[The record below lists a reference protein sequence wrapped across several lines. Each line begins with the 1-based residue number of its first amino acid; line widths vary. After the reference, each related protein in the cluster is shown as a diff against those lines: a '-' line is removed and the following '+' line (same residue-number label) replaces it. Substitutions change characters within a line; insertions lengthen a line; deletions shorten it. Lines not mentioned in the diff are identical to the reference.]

1 MLASAFD
8 NSIVRD
14 LIVLGALVSM
24 FGINVAAS
32 FNTPRIFDAMS
43 RRRMLP
49 AAASRTS
56 QRGVPVVAF
65 VVTAVLA
72 IVVPMAFGYSMRGIM
87 VISSVTRFVQFV
99 MVPLALILCFLGR
112 TRHRPNDVKRSVVLD
127 VVFPILS
134 IAASVFLMVEFDWRG
149 QFSNPGGGL
158 NLWAVAAMIVG
169 YVVLPAALYLPWK
182 LGVYDDTPKQLPED
196 R

>member
-1 MLASAFD
+1 MSVDRTNLLSRRLAAPLIATGLAS
-8 NSIVRD
+8 
-14 LIVLGALVSM
+14 L
-24 FGINVAAS
+24 
-32 FNTPRIFDAMS
+32 
-43 RRRMLP
+43 
-49 AAASRTS
+49 AAACNGS
-56 QRGVPVVAF
+56 GPGGMAAVAPP
-65 VVTAVLA
+65 AN
-72 IVVPMAFGYSMRGIM
+72 PSPKPEKG
-87 VISSVTRFVQFV
+87 
-99 MVPLALILCFLGR
+99 VPLALILCFLGR

-182 LGVYDDTPKQLPED
+182 LGVYDDTPKQPPED